1 MLACVVISLIAGYSY
16 FVPANA
22 VGLIGNYL
30 GLIAIIILY
39 LFLKFYTKSKV
50 IPISEI
56 DIDTGRA
63 DYQTF
68 QKGDDDSDRVIEG
81 PWWKR
86 AMKKIL
92 YIIT

>member
-1 MLACVVISLIAGYSY
+1 MVACIVISLIAGYSY

-30 GLIAIIILY
+30 GLIAIVILY
-39 LFLKFYTKSKV
+39 ICLKFYTKSKV

-86 AMKKIL
+86 AMKKVL